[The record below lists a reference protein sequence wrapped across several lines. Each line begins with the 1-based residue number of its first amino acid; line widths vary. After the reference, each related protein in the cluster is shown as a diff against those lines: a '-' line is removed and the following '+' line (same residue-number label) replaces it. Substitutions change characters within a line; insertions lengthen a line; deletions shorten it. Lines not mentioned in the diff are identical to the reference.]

1 MNLEKM
7 NNKKIA
13 ETPLYQLSKYFKYQL
28 AVKRYCRIVRF
39 LFNNK
44 FPGIMSLLS
53 FIGRGGGFFLFY
65 KRGDSYVTSIVD
77 IFDLLIFSILHF
89 IPLECLTLTEQ
100 YINIQKTYILHIDL
114 PPDNLGHR
122 QSRSSLGFL
131 HFPVK
136 YSYAFSYWL
145 KYLKAIR

>member
-1 MNLEKM
+1 M
-7 NNKKIA
+7 
-13 ETPLYQLSKYFKYQL
+13 
-28 AVKRYCRIVRF
+28 YCRIVRF

-77 IFDLLIFSILHF
+77 IFELLIFSILHF

-100 YINIQKTYILHIDL
+100 YINIQKTYILHIDP

-122 QSRSSLGFL
+122 QSRSSPVFL

-136 YSYAFSYWL
+136 YSHMHFLIGWSILQQYGNMSFIFHNLILLYKPSVKIIL
-145 KYLKAIR
+145 LET